1 MVHSTKKILD
11 KTSDDIID
19 IIKDKIKL
27 NKSAIKIQK
36 HIRRYNAKKIY
47 KNKLYENY
55 LEENGLFQCY
65 ICKNIWDGNAQC
77 SCFGSS

>member
-36 HIRRYNAKKIY
+36 YARRYNAKK
-47 KNKLYENY
+47 LY
-55 LEENGLFQCY
+55 
-65 ICKNIWDGNAQC
+65 
-77 SCFGSS
+77 